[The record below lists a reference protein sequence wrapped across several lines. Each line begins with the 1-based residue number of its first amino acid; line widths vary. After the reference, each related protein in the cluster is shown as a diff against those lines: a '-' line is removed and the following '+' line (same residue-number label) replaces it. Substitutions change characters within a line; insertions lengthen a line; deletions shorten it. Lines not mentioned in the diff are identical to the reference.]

1 MCRDRDPAVEE
12 RGRSFSFQPLVV
24 SFETTVCSALLKQ
37 RVAAGTAAWDH
48 PTGSIRSGCL
58 RFSIIGLAVQ
68 FSVEKGPVPITLVAE
83 LRLATGASR
92 AVKHGSRI
100 GR

>member
-68 FSVEKGPVPITLVAE
+68 FSVEKGPVPITIYIHICLD
-83 LRLATGASR
+83 
-92 AVKHGSRI
+92 VKVYIKSHFV
-100 GR
+100 